1 MILPFSCLI
10 LPNRREKGRGLLL
23 KAPEENNGDQ
33 SRIGQDPERIVA
45 VLLEHIPYDGDK
57 GIVISHGQRA
67 IQQKRRSDMGIS
79 RRNFLRAGA
88 VMAGTLAAGI
98 GLPRRGSAAQSRAVV
113 YATKSLDS
121 ESLRKMYALVRGSI
135 TGRVAVKLHTGEPGG
150 PNILPRDWVRDL
162 QAEIPQSSI
171 VECNV
176 LYPSPRQT
184 TEGHRKVIEQNGWTF
199 CPVDIMD
206 AEGDAVL
213 PVRGGRHLKELA
225 VGAHLL
231 NYDSMLVLTHFKGH
245 TLGGFGGSLKNISI
259 GCASGATGKQQLHQV
274 TAEGG
279 WPGGA
284 PFMERMVEGGKAV
297 VDHFNG
303 HIAYI
308 NVLRN
313 MSVSC
318 DCEGTAAEPVRLPD
332 LGMLASTD
340 LQAVDRASVD
350 MIYALPAD
358 VRAPMVDRMESREG
372 LRQLSYMKEMG
383 MGSSDYELVWV

>member
-1 MILPFSCLI
+1 MS
-10 LPNRREKGRGLLL
+10 
-23 KAPEENNGDQ
+23 
-33 SRIGQDPERIVA
+33 
-45 VLLEHIPYDGDK
+45 
-57 GIVISHGQRA
+57 
-67 IQQKRRSDMGIS
+67 IS
-79 RRNFLRAGA
+79 RRTFLRAGA
-88 VMAGTLAAGI
+88 AVAGTLAAGF
-98 GLPRRGSAAQSRAVV
+98 GLPNGGAAAEKRAVV

-121 ESLRKMYALVRGSI
+121 QTLRKMYSLVCGGI
-135 TGRVAVKLHTGEPGG
+135 TGRVAIKLHTGEPGG
-150 PNILPRDWVRDL
+150 PNILPREWVRDL
-162 QAEIPQSSI
+162 QATIPQSSI

-184 TEGHRKVIEQNGWTF
+184 TAGHREVLKQNGWTF

-213 PVRGGRHLKELA
+213 PVAGGRHLKELS
-225 VGAHLL
+225 VGGHLM

-245 TLGGFGGSLKNISI
+245 TLGGYGGSLKNISI
-259 GCASGATGKQQLHQV
+259 GCASGAVGKQQLHRV
-274 TAEGG
+274 TPEGG

-284 PFMERMVEGGKAV
+284 PFMERMVEGGKAI

-303 HIAYI
+303 HMAYI

-318 DCEGTAAEPVRLPD
+318 DCEGTAAEPVLLPD

-350 MIYALPAD
+350 MIYALPEK
-358 VRAPMVDRMESREG
+358 VRAPLVERMESREG
-372 LRQLSYMKEMG
+372 LRQLSYMKELG
-383 MGSSDYELVWV
+383 LGSSEYELVWV